1 MRVFT
6 TSLAYWEYS
15 LPARLAFSPSYLGS
29 QLGTSFGWKTE
40 ENINMFYS
48 VKCFAASTDAL
59 LPSVIILYPLP
70 SHSLQPGKLKLFFN
84 FWERGRNPGTQHEH
98 QPVPSLIWVGA
109 DKGPAVSWQ
118 YFTIHSIHD
127 NTHVCLPSRS
137 WNSPQILSRFLCLCD
152 IGVKY
157 LKWSK
162 LRELV
167 AKILI
172 NCFKAVKFTEI
183 LTQHRCSLTVAG
195 GSNSIYWLN
204 LTGSVNQHCNV
215 NSDDKSPGQLTGFR
229 FWLHPQY
236 CWIVGASYP
245 TKCL

>member
-1 MRVFT
+1 
-6 TSLAYWEYS
+6 
-15 LPARLAFSPSYLGS
+15 
-29 QLGTSFGWKTE
+29 
-40 ENINMFYS
+40 MFYS

-59 LPSVIILYPLP
+59 LPSVIIFHPLP
-70 SHSLQPGKLKLFFN
+70 SHSLQPGKLKLFSKV
-84 FWERGRNPGTQHEH
+84 WERGRNIGTQHEH

-137 WNSPQILSRFLCLCD
+137 WNSPQILSRFLRLCD

-183 LTQHRCSLTVAG
+183 LTQQRCSLTVAG

-204 LTGSVNQHCNV
+204 LTGFVNQHCNV